1 MMRRLK
7 LWTPYVL
14 YRLGPAGLAGLLL
27 ILGGLTVNWLVVA
40 PELDKGH
47 RLEQEWSRVE
57 QAAASGRQVQPRA
70 DVLDGLARDA
80 EVPAVVAGLFAS
92 AKEAGLALAKGE
104 YRLTP
109 SKAGE
114 LGQYQINLPL
124 AGDYPTLRD
133 FLDGAMQR
141 PGLALDSLRLAR
153 ANVETDKL
161 EARAQFTLF
170 VRGAQ

>member
-7 LWTPYVL
+7 LWIPYVL
-14 YRLGPAGLAGLLL
+14 NRLGPVGVAGLLL
-27 ILGGLTVNWLVVA
+27 IVGGVAANWLLVA
-40 PELDKGH
+40 PEVEAGQ
-47 RLEQEWSRVE
+47 RLEQEWRRVE
-57 QAAASGRQVQPRA
+57 QAAASGRKVQPPA

-80 EVPAVVAGLFAS
+80 EVPAVVSGLFAS

-104 YRLTP
+104 YRLTAG
-109 SKAGE
+109 KAGE

-124 AGDYPTLRD
+124 TGDYPKLRD
-133 FLDGAMQR
+133 FLDGAMRR

-170 VRGAQ
+170 VRGAR